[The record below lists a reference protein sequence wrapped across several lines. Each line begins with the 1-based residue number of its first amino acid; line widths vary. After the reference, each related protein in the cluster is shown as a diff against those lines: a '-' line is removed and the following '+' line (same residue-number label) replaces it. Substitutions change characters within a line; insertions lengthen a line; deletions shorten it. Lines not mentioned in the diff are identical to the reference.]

1 MLKVGLTGG
10 IGSGKSEV
18 ARRLAG
24 YGALIIDADRI
35 AREVVEPGTPGLAQV
50 VGQFGAAVLASDG
63 TLDRAAL
70 GEIVFTDAELRG
82 KLNAIIHPLVGAR
95 IRELEQG
102 ADQDA
107 IVVEDIPL
115 IAENDMAGFFD
126 LVVVVDVPPRI
137 QEERLIREREL
148 TRDQVAARMAAQA
161 SRETGWGDIGS
172 DIGPHDTLDEIVKKI
187 AHADARAVEETAA
200 QLDAATLGQVVE
212 AVVRARRIDI
222 YGIGASAFVALDLQQ
237 KLHRIERIVY
247 AWPDPHSAV
256 TSAALLRRGDV
267 AIGIS
272 HTGTTADTVGSLAE
286 ARSRGAT
293 TVAITNF
300 PRSSITRVADHVLT
314 TAARETTFRSGA
326 MASRI
331 AALTVVDCL
340 FVAVA
345 QRNYKQTLRA
355 LERTYAAV
363 QARR

>member
-50 VGQFGAAVLASDG
+50 VGQFGAAVLAGDG

-70 GEIVFTDAELRG
+70 GEIVFSDAELRG

-161 SRETGWGDIGS
+161 SREQRLAIADLV
-172 DIGPHDTLDEIVKKI
+172 LDN
-187 AHADARAVEETAA
+187 
-200 QLDAATLGQVVE
+200 
-212 AVVRARRIDI
+212 
-222 YGIGASAFVALDLQQ
+222 S
-237 KLHRIERIVY
+237 
-247 AWPDPHSAV
+247 
-256 TSAALLRRGDV
+256 
-267 AIGIS
+267 
-272 HTGTTADTVGSLAE
+272 GSLAE
-286 ARSRGAT
+286 LDRQVGDLWAELSRLARSGT
-293 TVAITNF
+293 GKLSDPGNTV
-300 PRSSITRVADHVLT
+300 D
-314 TAARETTFRSGA
+314 G
-326 MASRI
+326 
-331 AALTVVDCL
+331 
-340 FVAVA
+340 
-345 QRNYKQTLRA
+345 
-355 LERTYAAV
+355 
-363 QARR
+363 